1 MVNYNKMIGKKVK
14 YFRDKLDLSQE
25 YIAKNIDIQ
34 RVALSQ
40 IENGKRKITA
50 GEIFKLSKIFNISS
64 DILLN
69 LKKDIEV
76 TLEKSSKKNAN
87 NNTRISVPQKKIDKI
102 KETLIYILQKVGGR
116 PNFGETVL
124 NKLLYFIDFD
134 YYEKY
139 EEQLLGATYIRN
151 HYGPTPKELVKIIKK
166 MEENNEIRKIKDKYF
181 KYPQTKYFALRE
193 PDLTKLNAK
202 EIFFIDEILSKFAQM
217 DANTITHYV
226 HNDVPWL
233 STQNGEIIDY
243 ESVFYRTEQY
253 SVRIYEK

>member
-1 MVNYNKMIGKKVK
+1 MIDYNKKFGKKIK
-14 YFRDKLDLSQE
+14 YFRDKLDLSQN
-25 YIAKNIDIQ
+25 YVAKKIGIQ

-69 LKKDIEV
+69 LKNDIEV
-76 TLEKSSKKNAN
+76 ILEKSNQKSTHN
-87 NNTRISVPQKKIDKI
+87 NIRISVPQKKIGKI
-102 KETLIYILQKVGGR
+102 KETLLYILQKVGGK

-139 EEQLLGATYIRN
+139 EEQLLGATYIKN
-151 HYGPTPKELVKIIKK
+151 HYGPTPKELVTIIKN
-166 MEENNEIRKIKDKYF
+166 MEKNNEIRKLKDNYF

-193 PDLTKLNAK
+193 PDLSKLNAN
-202 EIFFIDEILSKFAQM
+202 EIFLIDDVLNKLGKM
-217 DANTITHYV
+217 NANTITNYV

-233 STQNGEIIDY
+233 STRDGEIIDY
-243 ESVFYRTEQY
+243 ESVFYRTDPY
-253 SVRIYEK
+253 SVRFYEE